1 MEQVAVRGVE
11 FDEIETGP
19 HRPRGRRGEG
29 GDDLGDVLGC
39 HLLRLREFRIGD
51 GAGPCGRPSAL
62 GFGHAAL
69 GLTGEG
75 PVGAGLAAGV
85 RELDADDAA
94 LGVDEVDDGRPGF
107 GLLVV
112 PDPGVL
118 RGDAPFRDDGGG
130 LGEDEPEASLRAGA
144 EVDEV
149 PGPGHAVLGLA
160 GVLAHRSQPD
170 AVADLGP
177 AQGQRFE
184 QLGHGSM
191 MPVRFRFT
199 ERSRIPE
206 RPADT
211 RSR

>member
-1 MEQVAVRGVE
+1 
-11 FDEIETGP
+11 
-19 HRPRGRRGEG
+19 
-29 GDDLGDVLGC
+29 
-39 HLLRLREFRIGD
+39 

-112 PDPGVL
+112 PDPGVW

-130 LGEDEPEASLRAGA
+130 LGADEPEASLRAGA
-144 EVDEV
+144 EVDAV

-160 GVLAHRSQPD
+160 GVLSHRSPRD
-170 AVADLGP
+170 GVAHL
-177 AQGQRFE
+177 
-184 QLGHGSM
+184 
-191 MPVRFRFT
+191 
-199 ERSRIPE
+199 
-206 RPADT
+206 RPAVG
-211 RSR
+211 